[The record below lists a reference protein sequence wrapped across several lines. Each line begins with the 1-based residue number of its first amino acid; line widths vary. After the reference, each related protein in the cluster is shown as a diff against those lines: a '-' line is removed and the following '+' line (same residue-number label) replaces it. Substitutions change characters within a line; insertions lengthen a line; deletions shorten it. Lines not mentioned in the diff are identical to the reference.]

1 MNKKYYYIGL
11 LVVLV
16 VVIIG
21 YDAMR
26 DRRINWMKTFYS
38 EHTIPYGANAFL
50 QLSDEMFEE
59 TTISRL
65 PFNEVLEADSDVT
78 FNGLAFGEQISFTTL
93 DAREI
98 LSAVEKGGTFF
109 FSSVF
114 ADGTLLDTLN
124 IYVEY
129 TFFSRDDDEEVTLD
143 FNNFFSSK
151 NRKIKLL
158 NEQFKDYPEFE
169 FRRED
174 AMYYISSFDSLN
186 TQIIAINE
194 EEEAVAIRV
203 QYGEGAI
210 IFSTLPAMFTNI
222 YLLHSDNIRFAE
234 ALLSYLPANN
244 LHWSEY
250 YQLGRAEARTFLRYV
265 LSQESLK
272 WAYYCV
278 IILLILF
285 VLFEIKRKQKAIRI
299 VTPLTNTSL
308 QFISTIG
315 NLYFEKKDNKDIA
328 LKRMN
333 FFLDQIRTNYY
344 LKTTSLDEEFT
355 KKLSAKS
362 GEEIKEIE
370 KLVKFFNWAKVQNQ
384 ISDESL
390 SKLNLLIE
398 NFASKHLK
406 K

>member
-222 YLLHSDNIRFAE
+222 YLL
-234 ALLSYLPANN
+234 
-244 LHWSEY
+244 
-250 YQLGRAEARTFLRYV
+250 
-265 LSQESLK
+265 
-272 WAYYCV
+272 
-278 IILLILF
+278 
-285 VLFEIKRKQKAIRI
+285 
-299 VTPLTNTSL
+299 
-308 QFISTIG
+308 
-315 NLYFEKKDNKDIA
+315 
-328 LKRMN
+328 
-333 FFLDQIRTNYY
+333 
-344 LKTTSLDEEFT
+344 
-355 KKLSAKS
+355 
-362 GEEIKEIE
+362 
-370 KLVKFFNWAKVQNQ
+370 
-384 ISDESL
+384 
-390 SKLNLLIE
+390 
-398 NFASKHLK
+398 
-406 K
+406 